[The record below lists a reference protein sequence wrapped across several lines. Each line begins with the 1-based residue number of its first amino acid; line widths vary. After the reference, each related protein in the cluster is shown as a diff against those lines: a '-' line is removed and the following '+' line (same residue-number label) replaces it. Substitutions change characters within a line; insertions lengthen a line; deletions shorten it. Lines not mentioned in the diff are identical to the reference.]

1 MKVIEMLQ
9 IGQKLLEML
18 QKSCIKVSDIKY
30 IGMYNEYSDM
40 VANGNKISYIA
51 AVLSTKY
58 NISERQFFYVIKRFE
73 QDCKISAM

>member
-1 MKVIEMLQ
+1 MKVVEILQ

-30 IGMYNEYSDM
+30 IGMYEEYSDLLE
-40 VANGNKISYIA
+40 NGNKVSYIA

-58 NISERQFFYVIKRFE
+58 NISERQFFYIIKRFE
-73 QDCKISAM
+73 QDCKIGAM